1 MSEFSK
7 DKKTRR
13 AERKKMAKTF
23 SKAHGFKEEEI
34 LDILRDNPN
43 NYKQELDRKAFSNIT
58 DPVRYRAGMEDKLTT
73 NNMRNLGGMPPKLF
87 GTIPLGTNIN
97 GKAYGIKSDVDRF
110 AQMVDKDFE
119 KSIGHSLHGRGVTTG
134 YGHTKAQAAMA
145 SRGTRVADFMGHM
158 NPLGASSRDSI
169 MTSMGFAG
177 RDSRILAAKGNFMES
192 MNRRVLGPAFGMYM
206 AASSLQSDSPL
217 TEYATGVA
225 VGAGLQQG
233 WRAGKSFGNI
243 ISASHKF
250 RIAGG
255 LVGGGLAAAVPAA
268 LIMGHADMFKND
280 SFIAKQAKQIYS
292 RETFASSRDTQTSLT
307 MRQAGLEKL
316 SSSYLNNRQQL
327 LGNEAS
333 ILKNSQA

>member
-1 MSEFSK
+1 MTEFSK

-23 SKAHGFKEEEI
+23 SKAHGYKESEI
-34 LDILRDNPN
+34 LDILRDNPKN
-43 NYKQELDRKAFSNIT
+43 IDQALDNKAFANIT
-58 DPVRYRAGMEDKLTT
+58 DPVRYRAGMEDKLTSH
-73 NNMRNLGGMPPKLF
+73 NMRNLGGMPPKLL
-87 GTIPLGTNIN
+87 GVPLGTSRN
-97 GKAYGIKSDVDRF
+97 GKSIGMKSDVNRF

-134 YGHTKAQAAMA
+134 YGHSKAQAAMA
-145 SRGTRVADFMGHM
+145 SRGTRIADFMGHM

-206 AASSLQSDSPL
+206 AATALQSDAPL

-243 ISASHKF
+243 ISATHKF

-292 RETFASSRDTQTSLT
+292 RETFASSRETQTSLT